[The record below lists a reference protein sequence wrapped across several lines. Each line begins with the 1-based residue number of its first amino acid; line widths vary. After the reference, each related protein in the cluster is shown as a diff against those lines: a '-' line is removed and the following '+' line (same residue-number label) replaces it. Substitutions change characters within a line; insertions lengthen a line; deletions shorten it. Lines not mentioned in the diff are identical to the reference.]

1 MQADLERLKVR
12 VVIPHYCSDQG
23 SAQHYG
29 STRPGNR
36 DKRIVALGRT
46 LGALRQLTLQAGT
59 NDYIFNHSPSPGPA
73 PLPQQKPPVVQPHPI
88 DLEVVVCVTGDA
100 WLEGALRAFARTFR
114 GVRLELT
121 NPIKLGLGARD
132 LLLKTDP
139 VPDLSMYMEDDLV
152 IHDPLFFEKQ
162 DWFLKRA
169 NDQAALMPHRYEL
182 DFDDGGISR
191 RLFVDGYIE
200 EPASDLFPWQAQEK
214 AAQGMFR
221 NESVSFDMANNPH
234 SGCFVLSAGQVQQL
248 RDQGVPEQQWV
259 GPLETAATF
268 TPAHCFPVYK
278 PSLSCRDFLTIEHAH
293 HSFSAYFDPAF
304 KAPGAVN

>member
-23 SAQHYG
+23 VAQHYG

-46 LGALRQLTLQAGT
+46 LGALRALTLQAGI
-59 NDYIFNHSPSPGPA
+59 NDYIFNHTPEPGPA
-73 PLPQQKPPVVQPHPI
+73 PLPQFQQPASQARPI
-88 DLEVVVCVTGDA
+88 DLEVLVCVTGDA

-121 NPIKLGLGARD
+121 NPIELGLDARD

-139 VPDLSMYMEDDLV
+139 VPDLSLYMEDDLV
-152 IHDPLFFEKQ
+152 IHDPYFFEKQ
-162 DWFLKRA
+162 FWFIKRA
-169 NDQAALMPHRYEL
+169 NDQAVLMPHRYEL
-182 DFDDGGISR
+182 DLDDEGVSR
-191 RLFVDGYIE
+191 RLFVDGFIE
-200 EPASDLFPWQAQEK
+200 EPASALFPWQPLEN

-221 NESVSFDMANNPH
+221 NEPVSFDLAKNPH
-234 SGCFVLSAGQVQQL
+234 SGCFVLSARQVHQL
-248 RDQGVPEQQWV
+248 RHQGVPAQQWV

-293 HSFSAYFDPAF
+293 HSFSAYFDSAF
-304 KAPGAVN
+304 NSPSDLS